1 MGRWVKT
8 MVSEETYTRIEEY
21 ARRHGLSVYAA
32 VRRLIEEG
40 LAGSLDLLRL
50 AEDETVLLLALRCRL
65 LKNPRLRERVLE
77 LLEEGD
83 YKVYEGYG
91 FYGDTPL
98 LVRFYM
104 LRNEPRIVRYAALLT
119 YKPRVLKGL
128 IKRLEDLGW
137 KRRFFFEIE
146 ARISKYL

>member
-1 MGRWVKT
+1 MYRSIHNRKPRGICLFALNEEL
-8 MVSEETYTRIEEY
+8 SEAKISLRF
-21 ARRHGLSVYAA
+21 
-32 VRRLIEEG
+32 
-40 LAGSLDLLRL
+40 AGVEL
-50 AEDETVLLLALRCRL
+50 V
-65 LKNPRLRERVLE
+65 RLRAVQRERRSHSTAAFQELEVE